1 MAGFNIN
8 RYTTITA
15 MDKAVKRLETAKKD
29 NANID
34 KGEVDKQIEKI
45 NKAKTKLL
53 NNIKMLKEVYP
64 ERYSELAPT
73 KSAENLLNM
82 AQIGSLLNVGPIIDE
97 NVSLPGGSGATVL
110 SVSSLF
116 KGEDGKFQ
124 VAKLEKA
131 SLGVAAIGLLTQTP
145 IGLGALSLVGKAATF
160 LFGVSPLAAVGL
172 GAFAAIKSLRLLKK
186 LFSPMITSFKQ
197 KQEKKQAIKDLNS
210 ELGAIEN
217 DGNVF
222 ETQNPIYEAFLNRI
236 DNAMTS
242 LGVGAARIGLTSPTE
257 QSYNAS
263 INPIIAAINAS
274 EKLSETEKE
283 QLKNYI
289 DSERNRL
296 FPDYDNERENEEEN
310 EEEITPEKIEA
321 YKHSLDNSIE
331 RFSTDLEN
339 YSSEKETS
347 LSERLSK
354 IQSSVENTKY
364 LSEEEKKNYT
374 NKLRELTDKLQE
386 KISTSEQKKD
396 NGESEGSE
404 SGDGSSGG
412 SDDSGNSDG
421 GDDSGSDGSKKE
433 DEKKNAEIKKLETS
447 IEAKLGFLEEDNTFD
462 QDELDNVSELINK
475 YEALGGKNVDKF
487 KERLN
492 ALKAKLSERDGSEK
506 EDKKPSGSVLDQLKN
521 DKSEAIKNVGKSI
534 SGIIASAK
542 KSLSQAKT
550 ENLNEIVESG
560 NIRTSIN
567 NARAAI
573 NDPSID
579 PKKKG
584 ILENLIN
591 LMDDKIKN
599 IANDLVSGKS
609 KQIKGGEV
617 ERQLNATLNNTGLG
631 F

>member
-386 KISTSEQKKD
+386 KIHESEQEKD
-396 NGESEGSE
+396 NGES
-404 SGDGSSGG
+404 GG
-412 SDDSGNSDG
+412 SGSGDG

-492 ALKAKLSERDGSEK
+492 ALKAKLSERDGGEK